1 MSKFCPFCG
10 EELVDGAKFCK
21 SCGKSLEDFQ
31 NLDDDQ
37 NDYQFTPPV
46 VENDYTLIF
55 VAGIIFALLIPIIG
69 LIIGVYLYTRKNS
82 SKAKSRGMIV
92 IGLSAVV
99 WIISLI
105 VTFLL

>member
-21 SCGKSLEDFQ
+21 NCGKSLENFQ
-31 NLDDDQ
+31 NIDDNQ
-37 NDYQFTPPV
+37 NNYQFTPPV
-46 VENDYTLIF
+46 VENDRTILF

-69 LIIGVYLYTRKNS
+69 VIIGIYLYTRKDS

-92 IGLSAVV
+92 IGLAVV
-99 WIISLI
+99 IWIIS
-105 VTFLL
+105 FLFYSLM